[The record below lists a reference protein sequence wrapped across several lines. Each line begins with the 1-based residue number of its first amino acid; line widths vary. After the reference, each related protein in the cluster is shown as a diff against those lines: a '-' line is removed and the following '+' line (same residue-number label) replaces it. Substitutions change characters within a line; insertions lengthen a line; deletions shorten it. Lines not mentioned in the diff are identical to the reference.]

1 MQNACCYCFRRLTNK
16 NHDFST
22 EPFLSTFQLPAC
34 TFIEIKTY
42 PTLLRYFIKTND
54 RCRVLFS
61 HINYWITFH
70 QVNKV
75 IVKHIVSWCKTFMS
89 IIKPHLAWK
98 KRRLLEEA
106 FAAAVAKEIGK
117 VDSKVS
123 CRGGGSGHT
132 RSLGLSPRLSTLKK
146 APVVVEV

>member
-1 MQNACCYCFRRLTNK
+1 
-16 NHDFST
+16 
-22 EPFLSTFQLPAC
+22 
-34 TFIEIKTY
+34 
-42 PTLLRYFIKTND
+42 
-54 RCRVLFS
+54 
-61 HINYWITFH
+61 
-70 QVNKV
+70 
-75 IVKHIVSWCKTFMS
+75 MS

-146 APVVVEV
+146 APVVIV